1 MELVEVSYKGTV
13 NQTPDL
19 SQKDNNLVVSSLI
32 NSSFGEANDYIELY
46 IYGENGQLLE
56 VDYDASDYYPWINN
70 NPQNNTYSSLTLD
83 PEKDARNRGY
93 DRGFVNL
100 QYNFY
105 KTLFNSAYR
114 NYYWIKEI
122 STSRTE
128 IKLSSQVIS
137 DSSIISGF
145 NSYRAY
151 IGTKN
156 YFPIF
161 YLNFGNN
168 QLVVANNVAYTEDEN
183 GSYLLVKLYEPLP
196 TEFDVKSE
204 LWIID
209 KVAESVSY
217 NVNIQLES
225 VEEISFSSLKGP
237 NYNVRVNTKNSQ
249 TTPYYNYDTLIA
261 SPVTSS
267 FQKLMSWYQDRA
279 VSINLDF
286 SDFKNF
292 VHFSSAVQRVNNFVY
307 KLGLIEQA
315 NANIAQK
322 TAISSG
328 SSSVVSSSISVEQK
342 IIDNIVKNF
351 DVYEYFLY
359 FESSSWSWPKINS
372 TQPYTLY
379 SVTSSQ
385 ATNFVGSVNTV
396 PTPTTASLLFSASY
410 YDSTNKDLFHN
421 SIPQYLLD
429 DPSNEPFVTFLD
441 MIGQHFDNIWVYY
454 KDVTNR
460 FNATN
465 NPNTGISMDLVA
477 DALKGLGMSLYTNT
491 NVSDNLY
498 YTLFGIN
505 TDGSLLPPTG
515 SELITNY
522 VTSSIA
528 TLPAETIQDEIYK
541 RLYHNIPYLYKT
553 KGTKESIRALI
564 SIYGIPEEILSV
576 KEFGGNYT
584 GSLDGVIDLDSSELK
599 VAIATGSAGIV
610 TGSLTISSSLLSPYN
625 TIQYYEGNTRLN
637 SANLEI
643 GFSPSD
649 KVNNEITSSLGVFN
663 IDQLVGSPS
672 YMYSSSYQPL
682 VSASNAYFSSYT
694 QKNSVWEYIRLLKF
708 YNNSLFK
715 LIKDF
720 VPARANVSTGIIVKS
735 HMLERNKYARHE
747 PQLTFN
753 DYSQSIDMLEVSA
766 DNGGS
771 ISGSTAWNS
780 FLVTPLGLAS
790 YSSSQNQELYTGQF
804 SGSEIQVTDGQALEQ
819 GDYIS
824 HITGAIDTYNYGAIY
839 QNITASVKS
848 QFQLDLDYTSNQI
861 KPVNY
866 GAVTYSISQSKIDS
880 YATYTNP
887 NNPFAQVQD
896 FNQNSEGFVVS
907 RYRGEEVSS
916 AQYNVYTPGDV
927 SYGKTAVIDKIKYQ
941 YAYLVDIYSGSMFLP
956 MRSNA
961 QIKYV
966 IDNDENVL
974 DLNKENK
981 NIFTVQNVFKS
992 QENCNV
998 SLFEYPQ
1005 SNPYIQQLAK
1015 NPTIT
1020 IYEGGYRY
1028 LPILHNLSGSQ
1039 TNQIFDID
1047 SYISNTITVDAYN
1060 SGVSPDADY
1069 LFPQNWNVYWVA
1081 KEIVQVINDTSN
1093 YAFYVSA
1100 SYVGGGSNPPVQVVL
1115 TVDAY
1120 LDVNASPYP
1129 TCTTTPQQVT
1139 INIPASTGKGVSRG
1153 YGVVYDYAY
1162 QAGNG
1167 SSVYGGTHWPTGVP
1181 NCDLSISNISAGSS
1195 GGGSTTSYYEFFT
1208 TYFTSS
1214 MSCVYYLSQSN
1225 ELVFN
1230 CSMSYY
1236 YNRNIVYRSTS
1247 DPAWSSGILDPV
1259 ILPFTL
1265 QTGDK
1270 VSLYNSQSFGWSE
1283 VSEYTVKSVR
1293 QTGSFNTVT
1302 SSALLVQLDRP
1313 VNLALFTSG
1322 SLVPTESVTG
1332 AQYKACRYV
1341 VWKHVPDETN
1351 IMLRYDPKD
1360 SSIVENGLLF
1370 PQYIGEGVKEASGNV
1385 IKSLKQQNLI

>member
-1 MELVEVSYKGTV
+1 MELVEVTYKGTS

-19 SQKDNNLVVSSLI
+19 SQRDSNLVVSSLI
-32 NSSFGEANDYIELY
+32 NSSFGQAGDYLELY

-56 VDYDASDYYPWINN
+56 VDYDASDYYPWINS
-70 NPQNNTYSSLTLD
+70 NPENNTYSSMVLD
-83 PEKDARNRGY
+83 PERDARNRGY
-93 DRGFVNL
+93 DRGFVTL

-105 KTLFNSAYR
+105 KRLFNSAYAS
-114 NYYWIKEI
+114 YYWIKEI

-161 YLNFGNN
+161 YLNFGTN

-196 TEFDVKSE
+196 TEFDLKSE
-204 LWIID
+204 LWIVD

-225 VEEISFSSLKGP
+225 VEEAAFSSLKGP

-249 TTPYYNYDTLIA
+249 TTPYYNYETLIA

-267 FQKLMSWYQDRA
+267 FQKLMSWYQDKA
-279 VSINLDF
+279 VSINVDF

-307 KLGLIEQA
+307 KLSLIEQA
-315 NANIAQK
+315 NQSIAAK

-328 SSSVVSSSISVEQK
+328 SSTIISSSVSVEQK
-342 IIDNIVKNF
+342 IIDNVVKNF

-359 FESSSWSWPKINS
+359 FDSSSWSWPKSNS

-385 ATNFVGSVNTV
+385 ATNFLGSVNTV

-441 MIGQHFDNIWVYY
+441 MVGQHFDNVWVYY

-465 NPNTGISMDLVA
+465 NPNTGISMDIVA

-505 TDGSLLPPTG
+505 ADGSLLPPTG
-515 SELITNY
+515 SEWITNY

-553 KGTKESIRALI
+553 KGTKESIRALV
-564 SIYGIPEEILSV
+564 SIYGIPDDILSV
-576 KEFGGNYT
+576 REFGGNYT
-584 GSLDGVIDLDSSELK
+584 GSLDGIIDLDSSDLK
-599 VAIATGSAGIV
+599 VAIATGSSGIV

-663 IDQLVGSPS
+663 IDQLVGSPG
-672 YMYSSSYQPL
+672 YMYSSSYEPL

-694 QKNSVWEYIRLLKF
+694 QPNSVWEYIRLLKF

-753 DYSQSIDMLEVSA
+753 DYSQSIDILEVSA

-771 ISGSTAWNS
+771 ITGSTAWSS
-780 FLVTPLGLAS
+780 FVVTPLGLAS
-790 YSSSQNQELYTGQF
+790 YSSSQNQELYNGEF
-804 SGSEIQVTDGQALEQ
+804 SGSQINVTDGQALEQ

-824 HITGAIDTYNYGAIY
+824 HITGAVETYNYGALY
-839 QNITASVKS
+839 QNVTGSVRS
-848 QFQLDLDYTSNQI
+848 QFQIDLDYTSNQM

-866 GAVTYSISQSKIDS
+866 NAVTYSISQSAVNS
-880 YATYTNP
+880 YAAYTNP

-896 FNQNSEGFVVS
+896 YNQNSAGFLIS
-907 RYRGEEVSS
+907 RYEGEELSS
-916 AQYNVYTPGDV
+916 ATYNTYTPGDV

-941 YAYLVDIYSGSMFLP
+941 YAYLVDIFSSSFQMPYRAQG
-956 MRSNA
+956 
-961 QIKYV
+961 QIKYI
-966 IDNDENVL
+966 IDNNENVINL
-974 DLNKENK
+974 SKTNS
-981 NIFTVQNVFKS
+981 NIFLVQNVFKAG
-992 QENCNV
+992 EFADV
-998 SLFEYPQ
+998 SLFDYD
-1005 SNPYIQQLAK
+1005 SGNPYIQKLNNQNQDFTIWESGYSYSPLIYNPSGSLTYILDNPIASTSGGTSSTTQL
-1015 NPTIT
+1015 
-1020 IYEGGYRY
+1020 
-1028 LPILHNLSGSQ
+1028 LSGTSINYWSFSGAKVYRPGGNGNY
-1039 TNQIFDID
+1039 TPVIITLTGSLPNQVGSSTSSVDI
-1047 SYISNTITVDAYN
+1047 NLTIDNSLN
-1060 SGVSPDADY
+1060 SG
-1069 LFPQNWNVYWVA
+1069 
-1081 KEIVQVINDTSN
+1081 
-1093 YAFYVSA
+1093 
-1100 SYVGGGSNPPVQVVL
+1100 
-1115 TVDAY
+1115 
-1120 LDVNASPYP
+1120 
-1129 TCTTTPQQVT
+1129 TPSTYTRTVT
-1139 INIPASTGKGVSRG
+1139 IANSTAEPYNFSINITNNASTGYYVNWLDGQNVNVTVNSE
-1153 YGVVYDYAY
+1153 YATIT
-1162 QAGNG
+1162 G
-1167 SSVYGGTHWPTGVP
+1167 SSSTTIYTTSSVDLDTRWYVTDAQNQIIFSVSQSAYYGSFTSTGSYSGLDAFVFP
-1181 NCDLSISNISAGSS
+1181 FEINSGDLIRLYNYSSSKWDSS
-1195 GGGSTTSYYEFFT
+1195 GEFRVYSVET
-1208 TYFTSS
+1208 DNYFDDQGNKR
-1214 MSCVYYLSQSN
+1214 V
-1225 ELVFN
+1225 
-1230 CSMSYY
+1230 
-1236 YNRNIVYRSTS
+1236 
-1247 DPAWSSGILDPV
+1247 
-1259 ILPFTL
+1259 
-1265 QTGDK
+1265 
-1270 VSLYNSQSFGWSE
+1270 
-1283 VSEYTVKSVR
+1283 
-1293 QTGSFNTVT
+1293 
-1302 SSALLVQLDRP
+1302 LLNLDRNVP
-1313 VNLALFTSG
+1313 IEYTSG
-1322 SLVPTESVTG
+1322 SSSYPLPIYKYVALKRLV
-1332 AQYKACRYV
+1332 
-1341 VWKHVPDETN
+1341 DETSVYFN
-1351 IMLRYDPKD
+1351 YNLPQPIPQD
-1360 SSIVENGLLF
+1360 GTLF